1 MQQLSLFEGLQQAYL
16 GAEALSQV
24 QLYAQLQAAG
34 HVSAADLQVRRPVGR
49 AGQPVSTTKRRIR
62 WHQQTL
68 RALGIIERVDGRRG
82 VWRVTEK
89 GRRSELTPAPP
100 RVSMLAFDTDLGAA
114 IWGACETVF
123 GRLTDSVAVCITS
136 PPYPIASPRAYG
148 GPTPGQW
155 IDFIC
160 RALEPIV
167 RRLLPG
173 GTIAVNLG
181 NDVFAPG
188 SPARTSY
195 RERFVVAMEDRFG
208 LHKLDEVIWHNPAR
222 PPGPIQW
229 ASRRRVQLNAA
240 YEPVYVFCNDP
251 LACFA
256 DNRRVLV
263 PHSERHRALIERGG
277 ERRRQTSGDG
287 AHRVRPGSYGAATP
301 GAIPRN
307 VVSIRHNC
315 PDQQAMRRAARAA
328 GLPDHGAAMPLALA
342 RFLVE
347 WLSRPGDLVVDP
359 MAGTLTTAK
368 AAELTGRRWLATEL
382 HLEYLLAGA
391 CRFDGPSEAAR
402 ASGDQTSSLGQR
414 A

>member
-1 MQQLSLFEGLQQAYL
+1 M
-16 GAEALSQV
+16 
-24 QLYAQLQAAG
+24 
-34 HVSAADLQVRRPVGR
+34 
-49 AGQPVSTTKRRIR
+49 
-62 WHQQTL
+62 
-68 RALGIIERVDGRRG
+68 
-82 VWRVTEK
+82 
-89 GRRSELTPAPP
+89 
-100 RVSMLAFDTDLGAA
+100 
-114 IWGACETVF
+114 
-123 GRLTDSVAVCITS
+123 
-136 PPYPIASPRAYG
+136 
-148 GPTPGQW
+148 
-155 IDFIC
+155 
-160 RALEPIV
+160 
-167 RRLLPG
+167 
-173 GTIAVNLG
+173 
-181 NDVFAPG
+181 
-188 SPARTSY
+188 
-195 RERFVVAMEDRFG
+195 
-208 LHKLDEVIWHNPAR
+208 
-222 PPGPIQW
+222 
-229 ASRRRVQLNAA
+229 
-240 YEPVYVFCNDP
+240 FCNDP

-287 AHRVRPGSYGAATP
+287 AHRVRPGSYRAATP

-307 VVSIRHNC
+307 VQSIRHNC

-391 CRFDGPSEAAR
+391 CRFNGPPEAAR
-402 ASGDQTSSLGQR
+402 ASSDQPANLGQR